1 MRLFEYEAKEA
12 FRQMD
17 IPLPASGVAT
27 TPEEAEKITSEL
39 ASPVVVKVQI
49 LAGGRGKAGGIKFA
63 TTSSEA
69 KSIAAELLQMTIHGH
84 PVHRVLIEKQLDIQQ
99 EIYLG
104 ITIDRSRRRAVVICS
119 GMGGVDIEQVAEEHP
134 EQIARLWV
142 DPILGLRDFEARQVV
157 KEAGFDGR
165 LMLQIAGI
173 LLKLWQVFVGN
184 DAELTEINPLIVTK
198 DGEVIAADARLNV
211 DDNALFRHK
220 SLAERVNAGI
230 SERTEL
236 EQRAQKLGMTYVEL
250 EGNIGIIGNGAGLVM
265 ATMDAVKYYGG
276 APANFLDVGGGATAD
291 RMHQA
296 LDIVLSHPAVEA
308 VFINILGGITRCDEM
323 ARGIVEA
330 QQTLPRKVPI
340 VIRMI
345 GTREKEGAEILEKA
359 QIPFL
364 NSMDAAAQRVVNQ
377 AQQEG

>member
-1 MRLFEYEAKEA
+1 
-12 FRQMD
+12 
-17 IPLPASGVAT
+17 
-27 TPEEAEKITSEL
+27 
-39 ASPVVVKVQI
+39 
-49 LAGGRGKAGGIKFA
+49 
-63 TTSSEA
+63 
-69 KSIAAELLQMTIHGH
+69 MTIHDH
-84 PVHRVLIEKQLDIQQ
+84 PVNRVLIEQQLDIQQ

-119 GMGGVDIEQVAEEHP
+119 AMGGVDIEQVAEEHP
-134 EQIARLWV
+134 EQISRLWV

-157 KEAGFDGR
+157 KDAGFDGR

-173 LLKLWQVFVGN
+173 LLKLWQVFVKN
-184 DAELTEINPLIVTK
+184 DAELTEINPLIVTTE
-198 DGEVIAADARLNV
+198 GEVLAADARLNV

-220 SLAERVNAGI
+220 ALAERVHAGI

-236 EQRAQKLGMTYVEL
+236 EQRAQELGMTYVEL

-276 APANFLDVGGGATAD
+276 APANFLDVGGGATAN

-296 LDIVLSHPAVEA
+296 LDIVLSHPDVEA

-323 ARGIVEA
+323 ARGIVEG
-330 QQTLPRKVPI
+330 QKTLPRKVPI

-345 GTREKEGAEILEKA
+345 GTREKEGAEILEAA

-364 NSMDAAAQRVVNQ
+364 NSMDAAAQRVVEQ
-377 AQQEG
+377 AHKEG